1 MTLKSLSLALEVLSM
16 FTKEKPIWGLRDLSK
31 EMDIN
36 HTIIYRILKT
46 FEDRKMVVQDPSSK
60 KYQLG
65 AGLLPLFATYKS
77 RNTISDLVVPVMN
90 ELSEKTGESVFLTWK
105 EGYEGVT
112 VEIVESSNNIRFTV
126 SKGTR
131 APLYIGASTKSIMAF
146 LTDQEKNE
154 IINQGIQKRTERSLD
169 TKEDIYRDLNE
180 IKAKKW
186 AYTEGEYS
194 DEVFGIST
202 PIFNIHGDVIAS
214 LTLAGPTYRINE
226 EKKETILK
234 DLITYTD
241 KLTDMLKIYDADEYI

>member
-1 MTLKSLSLALEVLSM
+1 MTLKSLSLAIEVLSM
-16 FTKEKPIWGLRDLSK
+16 FTKETPIWGLRDLSK

-36 HTIIYRILKT
+36 HTVIYRILKT
-46 FEDRKMVVQDPSSK
+46 FEERKIIVQNPSSK

-65 AGLLPLFATYKS
+65 SGLLPLFVTYKS
-77 RNTISDLVVPVMN
+77 RNTLSDLVVPVMN

-105 EGYEGVT
+105 EGDEGIT

-131 APLYIGASTKSIMAF
+131 TPLYIGASTKSIMAF
-146 LTDQEKNE
+146 LTEQEKNE
-154 IINQGIQKRTERSLD
+154 IVNQGIEKRTERSLA
-169 TKEDIYRDLNE
+169 TKEEIYRDLDM
-180 IKAKKW
+180 IKENKW

-202 PIFNIHGDVIAS
+202 PIFDTHGDVIAS

-226 EKKETILK
+226 DKKKTILK

-241 KLTDMLKIYDADEYI
+241 KVTDMLNIYDVDEYI

>member
-1 MTLKSLSLALEVLSM
+1 MTLKSLSLAIEVLSM
-16 FTKEKPIWGLRDLSK
+16 FTKETPIWGLRDLSK

-36 HTIIYRILKT
+36 HTVIYRILKT
-46 FEDRKMVVQDPSSK
+46 FEERKIIVQNPISK

-65 AGLLPLFATYKS
+65 SGLLPLFVTYKS
-77 RNTISDLVVPVMN
+77 RNTLSDLVLPVMN

-105 EGYEGVT
+105 EGYEGIT

-131 APLYIGASTKSIMAF
+131 TPLYIGASTKSIMAF
-146 LTDQEKNE
+146 LTEQEKNE
-154 IINQGIQKRTERSLD
+154 IVNQGIEKRTERSLA
-169 TKEDIYRDLNE
+169 TKEEIYRDLDM
-180 IKAKKW
+180 IKENKW

-202 PIFNIHGDVIAS
+202 PIFDTHGDVIAS

-226 EKKETILK
+226 EKKNTILK

-241 KLTDMLKIYDADEYI
+241 KVTDMLNIYDVDEYI

>member
-1 MTLKSLSLALEVLSM
+1 MTLKSLSLAIEVLSM
-16 FTKEKPIWGLRDLSK
+16 FTKETPIWGLRDLSK

-36 HTIIYRILKT
+36 HTVIYRILKT
-46 FEDRKMVVQDPSSK
+46 FEERKIIVQNPSSK

-65 AGLLPLFATYKS
+65 SGLLPLFVTYKS
-77 RNTISDLVVPVMN
+77 RNTLSDLVVPVMN

-105 EGYEGVT
+105 EVYEGIT

-131 APLYIGASTKSIMAF
+131 TPLYIGASTKSIMAF
-146 LTDQEKNE
+146 LTEQEKNE
-154 IINQGIQKRTERSLD
+154 IVNQGIEKRTERSLA
-169 TKEDIYRDLNE
+169 TKEEIYRDLDM
-180 IKAKKW
+180 IKENKW

-202 PIFNIHGDVIAS
+202 PIFDTHGDVIAS

-226 EKKETILK
+226 DKKKTILK
-234 DLITYTD
+234 DLI
-241 KLTDMLKIYDADEYI
+241 

>member
-1 MTLKSLSLALEVLSM
+1 MTLKSLSLAIEVLSM
-16 FTKEKPIWGLRDLSK
+16 FTKETPIWGLRDLSK

-36 HTIIYRILKT
+36 HTVIYRILKT
-46 FEDRKMVVQDPSSK
+46 FEERKIIVQNPSSK

-65 AGLLPLFATYKS
+65 SGLLPLFVTYKS
-77 RNTISDLVVPVMN
+77 RNTLSDLVVPVMN

-105 EGYEGVT
+105 EGYEGIT

-131 APLYIGASTKSIMAF
+131 TPLYIGASTKSIMAF
-146 LTDQEKNE
+146 LTEQEKNE
-154 IINQGIQKRTERSLD
+154 IVNQGIEKRTERSLA
-169 TKEDIYRDLNE
+169 TKEEIYRDLDM
-180 IKAKKW
+180 IKENKW

-202 PIFNIHGDVIAS
+202 PIFDTHGDVIAS

-234 DLITYTD
+234 NLITYTD
-241 KLTDMLKIYDADEYI
+241 KVTDMLNIYDVDEYI

>member
-1 MTLKSLSLALEVLSM
+1 MTLKSLGLAMEVLSM
-16 FTKEKPIWGLRDLSK
+16 FTKDTPVWGLRDLSK
-31 EMDIN
+31 EMNIN

-46 FEDRKMVVQDPSSK
+46 FEDKKIVIQDSSSK

-65 AGLLPLFATYKS
+65 SGLLPLFVTYKS
-77 RNTISDLVVPVMN
+77 RNTISDLIVPVMN

-105 EGYEGVT
+105 EGHEGVT

-146 LTDQEKNE
+146 LTEQEKDE
-154 IINQGIQKRTERSLD
+154 IINKGIKKRTERSLD
-169 TKEDIYRDLNE
+169 TKEDIYRDLDM
-180 IKAKKW
+180 IKEKEW

-202 PIFNIHGDVIAS
+202 PIFNAHGDVIAS

-234 DLITYTD
+234 ELINYTD
-241 KLTDMLKIYDADEYI
+241 KVTDMLNIYDANEYI